1 MTEFIALLLQLLIL
15 SDLQSE
21 QELSH
26 SNVKLLVVLIVDKE
40 KWDCAMAK
48 FKKTNVVAAADDIR
62 RITGIFVKPP
72 TCIFEETLTTS
83 GMSAILCSN
92 TY

>member
-1 MTEFIALLLQLLIL
+1 
-15 SDLQSE
+15 
-21 QELSH
+21 
-26 SNVKLLVVLIVDKE
+26 
-40 KWDCAMAK
+40 MAK

-72 TCIFEETLTTS
+72 TCTFEETLSLTTS